1 MTISPVVIVG
11 PADDAH
17 VVGMAQRVRAFG
29 AEPLLLD
36 ASRFPCSLRLT
47 LGDDLDEIVIDGTV
61 VRPSA
66 VYVRNVGT
74 GALHAASSA
83 ECDSAAERFRN
94 WLVGRERADV
104 LTAMLSRWEH
114 LGVPVYNGLATGLR
128 MTKPFQLALLKQAGL
143 PVPAT
148 RWTNDPGEVCS
159 FAAGA
164 RVAYKPVSGGAATR
178 ELGIDDLAP
187 SRLDLLSRSP
197 VTFQSLMPGEDIR
210 VYVLDGE
217 VIAAIHIVSHA
228 LDFRGHEE
236 RCVQIELPMDVRQQ
250 CIRAAQ
256 VVGLRFT
263 GMDLKRDEGGTL
275 RFLELNGS
283 PMFLGF
289 DARAGTDI
297 AGCLAARLVGWL
309 PESSRSSAQLPAL
322 APTH

>member
-1 MTISPVVIVG
+1 MTTSPVIIVG

-17 VVGMAQRVRAFG
+17 VLGVSQRVRALG

-36 ASRFPCSLRLT
+36 ASRFPASLRLT
-47 LGDDLDEIVIDGTV
+47 LGEDLDDVRIDGTHV
-61 VRPSA
+61 CPSA
-66 VYVRNVGT
+66 VYVRNVST
-74 GALHAASSA
+74 GALHAAGNA
-83 ECDSAAERFRN
+83 ERDSAAERFQT

-114 LGVPVYNGLATGLR
+114 NGVPVYNGLAASPR
-128 MTKPFQLALLKQAGL
+128 MTKPFQLALLKEAGL
-143 PVPAT
+143 PVAAT
-148 RWTNDPGEVCS
+148 RWTNDPSEVRS
-159 FAAGA
+159 FAVGA

-178 ELGIDDLAP
+178 ELRADDLAP
-187 SRLDLLSRSP
+187 SRLDLLSRAP
-197 VTFQSLMPGEDIR
+197 VTFQSLLPGEDIR

-217 VIAAIHIVSHA
+217 VVAAIHIVSPA

-236 RCVQIELPMDVRQQ
+236 RCVPIELPLAIRQQ

-256 VVGLRFT
+256 VIGLRFT
-263 GMDLKRDEGGTL
+263 GMDLKRDAAGTL

-297 AGCLAARLVGWL
+297 AGCLAARLVSWL
-309 PESSRSSAQLPAL
+309 PGASRASSRLPMPAT
-322 APTH
+322 AC

>member
-17 VVGMAQRVRAFG
+17 VAGMSQRMRALG

-36 ASRFPCSLRLT
+36 PDRFPSSLRLS
-47 LGDDLDEIVIDGTV
+47 LGDELDDVLIDGTRV
-61 VRPSA
+61 CPAA
-66 VYVRNVGT
+66 VYVRNLGT
-74 GALHAASSA
+74 GALHAARSA
-83 ECDSAAERFRN
+83 DCDSATERFRN

-104 LTAMLSRWEH
+104 LTAVISRWEH
-114 LGVPVYNGLATGLR
+114 CGVPVYNGLAASAR
-128 MTKPFQLALLKQAGL
+128 MTKPFQLALLKDAGL
-143 PVPAT
+143 PVPST
-148 RWTNDPGEVCS
+148 RWTNDPREVIA
-159 FAAGA
+159 FADGA

-178 ELGIDDLAP
+178 ELSADDLTP
-187 SRLDLLSRSP
+187 SRLELLSRSP

-217 VIAAIHIVSHA
+217 VIAAIHIVSRA

-236 RCVQIELPMDVRQQ
+236 RCVPIELPMAVRQQ
-250 CIRAAQ
+250 CVRAAQ
-256 VVGLRFT
+256 VIGLRFT
-263 GMDLKRDEGGTL
+263 GMDLKRDTHGTL

-297 AGCLAARLVGWL
+297 AGRLAARLVSWL
-309 PESSRSSAQLPAL
+309 PDAARPTALSPVL
-322 APTH
+322 APAT